1 MLTSASFPPREGMGF
16 YIWNL
21 SRYLLQQGYQVQI
34 ITRGGFTSTRQEVVA
49 GITIWR
55 PPYLPLYP
63 FHVHLHTIFVNR
75 FLHKFNLEIDL
86 LHLHT
91 PLVKYPHTDLPS
103 LVTVHTPMKA
113 DSKSISVKS
122 HLGLLIKLQAPIS
135 IRIEQE
141 IFAQVDSIASVSHN
155 VALDLGD
162 YGINPE
168 TVRVLGNGVDTC
180 IFQPGIGK
188 QEMSPPFLLTVC
200 RLGPRKGLED
210 LIACARHVV
219 NRFPNI
225 RFYIAGEGPFEG
237 IIKKSIRTSNLT
249 DNVFLLGHIKGRRQL
264 ADYYRRA
271 AAIVHPAHYE
281 GLPTSLLEAMSCGRP
296 VVATAVSGA
305 LDVIKDGFN
314 GLLVS
319 PRAPNELACAIQRL
333 LEKPGLAENLGY
345 AARKTIE
352 ERYSWPV
359 IGQEYISQ
367 YKMILGEKT
376 I

>member
-21 SRYLLQQGYQVQI
+21 SHCLVQQSHQVQI
-34 ITRGGFTSTRQEVVA
+34 ITRGGFPSTRQEVVA

-55 PPYLPLYP
+55 LPYLPLYP
-63 FHVHLHTIFVNR
+63 FHIHLHTIFVNR
-75 FLHKFNLEIDL
+75 FLRKCNLELDL
-86 LHLHT
+86 LHLHS
-91 PLVKYPHTDLPS
+91 PLVRYPHTDLPS
-103 LVTVHTPMKA
+103 LVTVHTPIKA
-113 DSKSISVKS
+113 DSKSISIKS
-122 HLGLLIKLQAPIS
+122 PLGLLIKLQAPIS
-135 IRIEQE
+135 IWHEQV
-141 IFAQVDSIASVSHN
+141 IFAQVDSITSVSHN

-168 TVRVLGNGVDTC
+168 TIRVLGNGVDTC
-180 IFQPGIGK
+180 LFQPGIDK
-188 QEMSPPFLLTVC
+188 QDMDPPFLLTVC
-200 RLGPRKGLED
+200 RLGPRKGLKD
-210 LIACARHVV
+210 LIACARQFV

-225 RFYIAGEGPFEG
+225 RFYIAGEGPYEG
-237 IIKKSIRTSNLT
+237 KIKKTIRTSQLT
-249 DNVFLLGHIKGRRQL
+249 DNVYLLGHIKDRQQL

-281 GLPTSLLEAMSCGRP
+281 GLPTSLLEAMACGRP

-305 LDVIKDGFN
+305 LDVIEDGIN

-319 PRAPNELACAIQRL
+319 PRAPNELAGAIQRL
-333 LEKPGLAENLGY
+333 LENPGLAENLGS

-359 IGQEYISQ
+359 IGQEYISR